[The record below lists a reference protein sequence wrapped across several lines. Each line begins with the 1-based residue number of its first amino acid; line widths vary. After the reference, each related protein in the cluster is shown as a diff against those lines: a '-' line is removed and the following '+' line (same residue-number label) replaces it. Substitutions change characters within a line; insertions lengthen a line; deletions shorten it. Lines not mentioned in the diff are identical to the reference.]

1 MPPSAPFSPA
11 QCQGSPS
18 LTSSFRVLVW
28 VWKSGFTPPRK
39 ASAPS
44 AVQALLLAR
53 PEIKAA
59 LLCQHPQAGQGFLI
73 NSSALGENLRLIQ
86 PAVSCHRSVSN
97 LQSWAD
103 SSGHQPAHHEELGLL
118 IARPMEALSGSPGES
133 YFQDAQ
139 GQGEAAAKR
148 SWRKLLILLMAFL
161 ESWEVFPKSGRVE

>member
-1 MPPSAPFSPA
+1 M
-11 QCQGSPS
+11 
-18 LTSSFRVLVW
+18 
-28 VWKSGFTPPRK
+28 
-39 ASAPS
+39 
-44 AVQALLLAR
+44 
-53 PEIKAA
+53 
-59 LLCQHPQAGQGFLI
+59 
-73 NSSALGENLRLIQ
+73 
-86 PAVSCHRSVSN
+86 SN

-161 ESWEVFPKSGRVE
+161 ESWEVFPKSGRVERREMPSREGLGGARRTRRKAGVLVPGIQPSKRGCYGWCQRGE